1 MGLLNTVQWE
11 KKKVNAVILAWFQ
24 ILVLSLSGSVSFEK
38 WFTALSLRFLIYKM
52 RVTFRVMVKIVP
64 TAIFWSSS
72 SPKHLSPFP
81 RIQSLRQSLYEYTLL
96 KPQRCKSGSK
106 RRVKQKRR
114 ENESR
119 KCVIKLAMA
128 SHYHTGGGSAL
139 QNVSGETFWNHWT
152 SEQFVHE
159 KNDTSPAGF
168 FPLPVA
174 FWSHLHPEALTA
186 LYLWHMWRD
195 SSGQPLEKLG

>member
-1 MGLLNTVQWE
+1 MRLGCEENHFGVIHFILRCFNTKECKLPVYVSCPCHPPTPTPWGCWTLQWE

-96 KPQRCKSGSK
+96 KPQRCKSSGSK

-128 SHYHTGGGSAL
+128 SH
-139 QNVSGETFWNHWT
+139 
-152 SEQFVHE
+152 
-159 KNDTSPAGF
+159 
-168 FPLPVA
+168 
-174 FWSHLHPEALTA
+174 
-186 LYLWHMWRD
+186 
-195 SSGQPLEKLG
+195 